1 MAVERD
7 GCMVC
12 GGHAIILPVILTS
25 DLTAMA
31 DFDSD
36 VLIIGAGGAGLAAA
50 AEIGNCGRK
59 VLLLEA
65 RDRIGGRMWTQHV
78 PGLAVPIEYG
88 AEFIHGFAPATM
100 AFLNKGGKTA
110 IESTNT
116 HWRLHDGELAATNA
130 FFHEVQRAMRDS
142 SLLAEKDLSFDDFLT
157 QSRQLSAEAREY
169 AKMMAQGFDAADTS
183 RASARAIAAEWT
195 AQLTNDDAP
204 QSHPLGG
211 YDALLATLCDALRN
225 GNVRLQLQTAIDEVR
240 WSKGSVE
247 VAGTFIGKPF
257 RASAARAI
265 ITLPL
270 GVLQQPPDA
279 PGAVR
284 FRPRLTVKETA
295 LQGLAS
301 GAVIKITLRFRRP
314 FWEELDDGRYRDAA
328 FFHAPKADF
337 STFWT
342 QMPMR
347 APLLVAWAGGPR
359 ARAVAKDPEPGAV
372 VGRAVATLQTL
383 FGKRCNIENEV
394 EGAYYHDWQEDPFA
408 RGAYSYV
415 TVGGGTARGLLA
427 APLAGT
433 LFFAGEATDTQGE
446 TATVTGALQSGTRAA
461 REALAD

>member
-1 MAVERD
+1 MTD
-7 GCMVC
+7 
-12 GGHAIILPVILTS
+12 IT
-25 DLTAMA
+25 
-31 DFDSD
+31 SD

-50 AEIGNCGRK
+50 AELAACGRQ

-65 RDRIGGRMWTQHV
+65 RDRIGGRMWTQRV

-100 AFLNKGGKTA
+100 AILKKGGKTT
-110 IESTNT
+110 IESTDT
-116 HWRLHDGELAATNA
+116 HWRLHDGELHSTNA
-130 FFHEVQRAMRDS
+130 FFHEVQQALRDT
-142 SLLAEKDLSFDDFLT
+142 SLLAQQDLSFDDFLA

-195 AQLTNDDAP
+195 AQMMDDDAP

-211 YDALLATLCDALRN
+211 YDALLATLCDSLRKD
-225 GNVRLQLQTAIDEVR
+225 NVRLQLQTAIAEVR
-240 WSKGSVE
+240 WAKGAVA

-270 GVLQQPPDA
+270 GVLQLSPTA
-279 PGAVR
+279 AGAVR
-284 FRPRLTVKETA
+284 FTPPLTDKEAA
-295 LQGLAS
+295 LQGLAP
-301 GAVIKITLRFRRP
+301 GAVLKITLRFRRP
-314 FWEELDDGRYRDAA
+314 FWEEIHDGRYRDAT
-328 FFHAPKADF
+328 FFHATQADF
-337 STFWT
+337 PTFWT
-342 QMPMR
+342 QMPLR
-347 APLLVAWAGGPR
+347 TPLLVAWAGGPR
-359 ARAVAKDPEPGAV
+359 ARGVANNAASGEI
-372 VGRAVATLQTL
+372 VGRAVATLQAM
-383 FGKRCNIENEV
+383 FGKRCNIASEL
-394 EGAYYHDWQEDPFA
+394 EGAYYHDWQADPFA

-415 TVGGGTARGLLA
+415 TVGGGKARSLLA

-446 TATVTGALQSGTRAA
+446 AATVAGAVQSGTRAA

>member
-1 MAVERD
+1 
-7 GCMVC
+7 
-12 GGHAIILPVILTS
+12 
-25 DLTAMA
+25 MA
-31 DFDSD
+31 DFESD

-50 AEIGNCGRK
+50 AEIADTGRR

-100 AFLNKGGKTA
+100 AFLKRGGKTT
-110 IESTNT
+110 IESTDT
-116 HWRLHDGELAATNA
+116 HWRLRNGELQKSNE
-130 FFHEVQRAMRDS
+130 FFSQVQKAMCDGS
-142 SLLAEKDLSFDDFLT
+142 VLANKDLSFDDFLT
-157 QSRQLSAEAREY
+157 QSKLSAEAREY
-169 AKMMAQGFDAADTS
+169 ATMMAQGFDAADTS
-183 RASARAIAAEWT
+183 RASARAIAAEWS
-195 AQLTNDDAP
+195 AQMMNDDAP

-211 YDALLATLCDALRN
+211 YDALLATLCDCLRKE
-225 GNVRLQLQTAIDEVR
+225 NVRLQMQTVIDEVR
-240 WSKGSVE
+240 WSKRAVE
-247 VAGTFIGKPF
+247 VAGTFIGKAF

-270 GVLQQPPDA
+270 GVLQQPANA

-284 FRPRLTVKETA
+284 FSPGLTDKESA

-301 GAVIKITLRFRRP
+301 GAVIKITLRFRGP
-314 FWEELDDGRYRDAA
+314 FWEELDEGRYRDAT
-328 FFHAPKADF
+328 FFHAPKVDF
-337 STFWT
+337 PTVWT

-359 ARAVAKDPEPGAV
+359 ALAAAQNLAPGEV
-372 VGRAVATLQTL
+372 VGRAVATVQTM
-383 FGKRCNIENEV
+383 FGKRCNVESEL
-394 EGAYYHDWQEDPFA
+394 EGAYYHDWQGDPFA

-415 TVGGGTARGLLA
+415 TVGGGKARSVLA
-427 APLAGT
+427 APLADT

-446 TATVTGALQSGTRAA
+446 TATVAGALQSGTRAA

>member
-1 MAVERD
+1 MACD
-7 GCMVC
+7 
-12 GGHAIILPVILTS
+12 GHAIILPVILKS

-31 DFDSD
+31 DFASD

-65 RDRIGGRMWTQHV
+65 RDRIGGRMWTQQV
-78 PGLAVPIEYG
+78 PGVAVPIEYG

-100 AFLNKGGKTA
+100 AFLKRGGKTA
-110 IESTNT
+110 IESTDT
-116 HWRLHDGELAATNA
+116 HWRLHDGELVATNA
-130 FFHEVQRAMRDS
+130 FFHDVQRVMHDS
-142 SLLAEKDLSFDDFLT
+142 SLLVKTDLSFDDFLD
-157 QSRQLSAEAREY
+157 QSRQLSAEARDY

-195 AQLTNDDAP
+195 AQMMNDDAP
-204 QSHPLGG
+204 NSHPLGG
-211 YDALLATLCDALRN
+211 YDALLATLCDALRKD
-225 GNVRLQLQTAIDEVR
+225 NVRLQLQTVIEEVR
-240 WSKGSVE
+240 WSKGAVE
-247 VAGTFIGKPF
+247 VAGIFIGKPF

-270 GVLQQPPDA
+270 GVLQLPPDA

-284 FRPRLTVKETA
+284 FSPQLADKETA

-314 FWEELDDGRYRDAA
+314 CWEEIQDGRYRDAA

-337 STFWT
+337 PTFWT
-342 QMPMR
+342 QMPLR

-359 ARAVAKDPEPGAV
+359 ALAVAKNATAGGVER
-372 VGRAVATLQTL
+372 RAVATLQAM
-383 FGKRCNIENEV
+383 FGKGCNIEDEL
-394 EGAYYHDWQEDPFA
+394 EGAYYHDWQADPFA

-415 TVGGGTARGLLA
+415 TVGGGKARALLA

-446 TATVTGALQSGTRAA
+446 AATVTGALQSGTRAA
-461 REALAD
+461 REALADLRTGP